1 MKIMRAGMENEN
13 TKMRRIISVYIQSS
27 DLNDPAWE
35 VMEEDD
41 MGQCRLSHVN
51 CSYRIYVYFL
61 CLIGTETWT
70 KKPLWVVGYL
80 KLCLIS

>member
-1 MKIMRAGMENEN
+1 MRAGMENEN

-41 MGQCRLSHVN
+41 MGKHRLLMVSIN
-51 CSYRIYVYFL
+51 YGAYYGACCTVYH
-61 CLIGTETWT
+61 C
-70 KKPLWVVGYL
+70 
-80 KLCLIS
+80 